1 MRILFLILLT
11 FSFNS
16 FSEVPEPSYGLP
28 ELASEEK
35 IRELKTKKR
44 AKVLSQS
51 TARKV
56 QRVVEALD
64 EAGVAEQEKA
74 LLVKAKKNREAKEK
88 DKIIDAAI
96 RKGQAELDEIKV
108 RLDSLKSYDRSMYF
122 YYQSYFNLAYQDDIP
137 GAINMYRQFIKEEDA
152 QEKLKIDSYLTLA
165 QLYMSESNFKDGV
178 KFLLDWFKNTPE
190 VKPDAYV
197 LLSQA
202 YYLQADEE
210 KSKSKAAKIKGK
222 AYNNVLEAKRI
233 ADETGITFKE
243 NWYSL
248 LLASMS
254 ELELKK
260 EQVPLYVEIL
270 ELYPKKK
277 YFVNLAGLY
286 SDLDRPGDYTAL
298 LKTAYVKQLLDKKGE
313 FQSLAQML
321 LAAGNPYWSAEVML
335 TGMTS
340 VSGLQVV
347 DQLCEMSKVLD
358 DDGNLV
364 KNRQGEDIEELVCTD
379 IYGPAFVKAG
389 SKLALDPKAEPFL
402 IEDKQNLTILAEAL
416 RAAKERRAAI
426 DVFKKLVSKT
436 KDGEAYIAMGS
447 LYYQEDDIENAI
459 DAINKG
465 LKRGD
470 LKNPGYAQLTLGQ
483 ALFELQRFNEARDV
497 FTKASK
503 SKKDSVK
510 NAARSWLKYTD
521 SEQERVRNL
530 QLRRD
535 SISS

>member
-1 MRILFLILLT
+1 MRFILLILIT
-11 FSFNS
+11 FSFNL
-16 FSEVPEPSYGLP
+16 FSEVPETGYGLP
-28 ELASEEK
+28 ELASEQK
-35 IRELKTKKR
+35 IKELKTKKR
-44 AKVLSQS
+44 AKIPSQS
-51 TARKV
+51 TQRKV
-56 QRVVEALD
+56 QKVVEALD
-64 EAGVAEQEKA
+64 EASIAEEEKR
-74 LLVKAKKNREAKEK
+74 LLTKAKKTNEAKEK

-96 RKGQAELDEIKV
+96 RKGQSELNELKV
-108 RLDSLKSYDRSMYF
+108 RLDSLKSYDRSLYF
-122 YYQSYFNLAYQDDIP
+122 YYQSYLNLAYQDDIP
-137 GAINMYRQFIKEEDA
+137 GAINMYRNFINEKDA
-152 QEKLKIDSYLTLA
+152 NEKLKIDSYFTLA
-165 QLYMSESNFKDGV
+165 QLYMSESNFRDGV
-178 KFLLDWFKNTPE
+178 KFLLQWFKNTPE

-197 LLSQA
+197 LLAQA

-210 KSKSKAAKIKGK
+210 KSRSNAIKIKGK
-222 AYNNVLEAKRI
+222 AYNNVMEAKRL

-254 ELELKK
+254 ELELK
-260 EQVPLYVEIL
+260 EQQVPLYVEIL

-286 SDLDRPGDYTAL
+286 SDLDRPGDYTSL
-298 LKTAYVKQLLDKKGE
+298 LKTAYIKQLLDKKGE

-340 VSGLQVV
+340 VSGLQII
-347 DQLCEMSKVLD
+347 DQQCEMSKVLD

-389 SKLALDPKAEPFL
+389 SKLALDSKAEPFL
-402 IEDKQNLTILAEAL
+402 LEDKQNLTILAEAL
-416 RAAKERRAAI
+416 RAAKERQAAI

-436 KDGEAYIAMGS
+436 KDGEAYIAMGN

-459 DAINKG
+459 DSINKG
-465 LKRGD
+465 LKRGN

-483 ALFELQRFNEARDV
+483 ALFELQRFSEARDV

-503 SKKDSVK
+503 SKKEAVK
-510 NAARSWLKYTD
+510 NSARAWLKYTED
-521 SEQERVRNL
+521 EQERVRNL
-530 QLRRD
+530 QLRKD